1 MAKLAERVEL
11 KTSLREKVRYRA
23 AAERR
28 GLSLSDWAR
37 RGLDAIANED
47 LGVDDE
53 PAAPT
58 AEDIATA
65 RLARGALKGRGFGD
79 RVRKARSAWTV

>member
-1 MAKLAERVEL
+1 MGKLAERVEL
-11 KTSLREKVRYRA
+11 KTSLHEKSRYLA

-47 LGVDDE
+47 LGADDE

-58 AEDIATA
+58 AEDIAAA
-65 RLARGALKGRGFGD
+65 RKARGALKGRGFGA
-79 RVRKARSAWTV
+79 RVRKARSSWTA